1 MFPSF
6 QVFHRMRFEAFFQF
20 RLITRW
26 QSVKLLLILVL
37 ENSQSHQPTSE
48 TLIKQQLFGNI
59 RYHDAFALKEP
70 WDIQHRSLKL
80 YQFLGHVRR

>member
-1 MFPSF
+1 MEIENF
-6 QVFHRMRFEAFFQF
+6 
-20 RLITRW
+20 
-26 QSVKLLLILVL
+26 LLILVL

-70 WDIQHRSLKL
+70 WNIQHRSLKVGAKICPCINFWVMSADE
-80 YQFLGHVRR
+80 Q